1 MQDIQMVENR
11 INKAFYADLF
21 MMMTNSDRRQIT
33 AREIDEKA
41 QGATFSVRP
50 SSGEFMSRL
59 LNPLIDRTFAIMA
72 RAGSSTADPEELAG
86 MQRFALSTLA
96 SWQWRKN
103 KSAQPRSNDR
113 RCLSAT
119 WQADPG
125 VLDKIDFDQA
135 VDEFTSMV
143 GIDPRIIRDEEV
155 VAQIR
160 QQRQQMQ
167 QAQQMA
173 ELAKTASEAGRNM
186 GQTPISNDAEEN
198 ERNALQGA
206 LGL

>member
-1 MQDIQMVENR
+1 MAMAQ
-11 INKAFYADLF
+11 K
-21 MMMTNSDRRQIT
+21 QIGT
-33 AREIDEKA
+33 AALER
-41 QGATFSVRP
+41 
-50 SSGEFMSRL
+50 
-59 LNPLIDRTFAIMA
+59 
-72 RAGSSTADPEELAG
+72 STMFVGNLA
-86 MQRFALSTLA
+86 
-96 SWQWRKN
+96 
-103 KSAQPRSNDR
+103 
-113 RCLSAT
+113 
-119 WQADPG
+119 QADPS

-173 ELAKTASEAGRNM
+173 EIAKTASEAGKNM
-186 GQTPISNDAEEN
+186 GQTPITNDAEQN